1 MHANVEYGL
10 RVRGVP
16 YREAQTRSP
25 RMLRTVGLSGY
36 AEAYPYQL
44 SGGMRQRVA
53 LARALANDPE
63 VLLARRSRSARSAR
77 RTAPCCRMSCSTSG
91 TRPGTARAAGAQTI
105 LFVTHSIDEA
115 LVLGDRVLVMT
126 AAPGRIKAEI
136 RAPFARRAAHEL
148 KRDPVF
154 GELSYQMQEA
164 LRDEVGA
171 ASLKNCAGKDE
182 ATTMKNRAL
191 NLISPVAFL
200 VIWELLV
207 ALGALDRRFFPAPS
221 ETLARLLELLQNGEL
236 TTATVITLRRM
247 AVGFV
252 LAAVP
257 AVVIGLLMGANR
269 MARIIL
275 GPLITALYPVPKIA
289 LVPMVVILLGIGET
303 SKVAI
308 VAISVFF
315 LVVIHTM
322 AGVLNVEQRY
332 FDIARNNGARP
343 WDLLTTVAIPASLPN
358 ILTGINLA
366 LGFALTVIVGTELL
380 LPQGGLGALIWK
392 SYNVYDIPTIFA
404 GLIVVALLGWAFTV
418 IMGEVERQLLPW
430 RVADAAP
437 ARRRLQDE
445 PRLRRF
451 VRTWWLAVRPL
462 ASQPA

>member
-1 MHANVEYGL
+1 
-10 RVRGVP
+10 
-16 YREAQTRSP
+16 
-25 RMLRTVGLSGY
+25 
-36 AEAYPYQL
+36 
-44 SGGMRQRVA
+44 
-53 LARALANDPE
+53 
-63 VLLARRSRSARSAR
+63 
-77 RTAPCCRMSCSTSG
+77 
-91 TRPGTARAAGAQTI
+91 
-105 LFVTHSIDEA
+105 
-115 LVLGDRVLVMT
+115 
-126 AAPGRIKAEI
+126 
-136 RAPFARRAAHEL
+136 
-148 KRDPVF
+148 
-154 GELSYQMQEA
+154 MQEA

-380 LPQGGLGALIWK
+380 LPQGGLGADLEELQRLRHPHDLRRPDRRRPARLGLHRDHGRGK
-392 SYNVYDIPTIFA
+392 SGNCCPGA
-404 GLIVVALLGWAFTV
+404 WQ
-418 IMGEVERQLLPW
+418 MPR
-430 RVADAAP
+430 R
-437 ARRRLQDE
+437 RRRLQDE

-451 VRTWWLAVRPL
+451 VRTWWLAVRPFSFTASVTPVVLGSVL
-462 ASQPA
+462 AAYDGAWSWLLFAITLVGSVSIHAGTNLINDFYDWKKGTDTPESLGPNRALKEGILTPQQVFWGGVFFFALGSGLGLYLVATAACSSSTWASSACWQVGSTRQAPPPSPTSAWARSSSSSSWDR